1 MLLSVNETRP
11 RLHSTLTP
19 LDLIGTDH
27 FATTPPG
34 RPQRPKEL
42 RSPHGR
48 NPHRHR
54 RPRRDRPRHWKTSPF
69 RVGRRRVGM
78 NPS

>member
-34 RPQRPKEL
+34 RHCSPSVVGRGRLVAPQAAL
-42 RSPHGR
+42 SSGSVS
-48 NPHRHR
+48 
-54 RPRRDRPRHWKTSPF
+54 TSP
-69 RVGRRRVGM
+69 V
-78 NPS
+78 PSR